1 MAVVIVT
8 GASRG
13 LGSEIAKAVARM
25 GAQVVLCARSAEKL
39 EFVAEQIRSEGG
51 TTLVLPGDVG
61 DFAYC
66 QTLIEECV
74 SSFGR
79 IDSLVNNAAI
89 VDPIA
94 PISNAAMND
103 WQYNLAVNLLGP
115 VALIQAALPH
125 LRESGG
131 RIINVSSGVAVTAI
145 AGTAAYSS
153 AKAALNH
160 FTRILAI
167 EEPDITALTLRPG
180 IIDTEMQ
187 TVIRQEGQKGMPEN
201 TYKRFVAFHEQGKLL
216 PPELPGRA
224 TARLALFA
232 PHEWSGEF
240 VSWNEGRVQSLGK
253 DAG

>member
-1 MAVVIVT
+1 
-8 GASRG
+8 
-13 LGSEIAKAVARM
+13 M
-25 GAQVVLCARSAEKL
+25 GAKVVLCARSEDKL
-39 EFVAEQIRSEGG
+39 EAVAGQIRSEDG
-51 TTLVLPGDVG
+51 TALVMPGDVSN
-61 DFAYC
+61 FSYC
-66 QTLIEECV
+66 QALVKACI

-89 VDPIA
+89 VEPIA
-94 PISNAAMND
+94 SISNAEMND
-103 WQYNLAVNLLGP
+103 WQNNLAVNLLGP

-180 IIDTEMQ
+180 VIDTEMQ
-187 TVIRQEGQKGMPEN
+187 AMIRREGQKGMPVS

-216 PPELPGRA
+216 PAEEPGRA

-232 PHEWSGEF
+232 PREWSGEF
-240 VSWNEGRVQSLGK
+240 IAWNEERVQNL
-253 DAG
+253 DA